1 MPISED
7 EYDSRSLQEPS
18 VTMSKAEL
26 RKTHKPIM
34 EKRRRARI
42 NHCLNEIK
50 SLVLEAMNKDPSR
63 HSKLEKA
70 DILEMAVKHLQN
82 IQRQQLAIAMATNPS
97 AVRKFRAGF
106 DDCADEIDKCL
117 NQLEGVGDNLKQ
129 GLSSHLRKCMSGIE
143 QVAHINY
150 PDQSHVP
157 FLSNPNVMSAPTSK
171 LDVGLDSTT
180 SRVGD
185 LNNNP
190 FFRIPQGLQ
199 LVPERLRPGD
209 LTLLLSNVTNNF
221 NFSNTTPSHVH
232 VKETERPS
240 AFATVIPSSLSGK
253 LLSPPLSPKTY
264 QIPDERSSS
273 PQGFRPVHITIKP
286 VIAYANP
293 RCEDDAQVCQI
304 SSTSAPLSSE
314 IKTMK
319 FPIQNTNEKRTL
331 IGQSKTSEPLS
342 VITNQNERY
351 KQAKVVQDSLYCE
364 ENIQRGI
371 KRKFEESQQGLLVT
385 AEDYPQKKILLFE
398 SSSSSKTDKA
408 STSSSS
414 IPQPPKDQN
423 EDSCSEMWR
432 PW

>member
-7 EYDSRSLQEPS
+7 EYDTRSVQESRI
-18 VTMSKAEL
+18 TMSKAEL

-117 NQLEGVGDNLKQ
+117 NQIEGVGDSLKQ
-129 GLSSHLRKCMSGIE
+129 GLTSHLRKCMNGIE
-143 QVAHINY
+143 QVAHLNF
-150 PDQSHVP
+150 PDQSHIP
-157 FLSNPNVMSAPTSK
+157 FLGNPNIMSTPTSK
-171 LDVGLDSTT
+171 LDIGLDSTT
-180 SRVGD
+180 RGD
-185 LNNNP
+185 PNNNP
-190 FFRIPQGLQ
+190 YFRIPQGLQ
-199 LVPERLRPGD
+199 LVPERLRPGE

-221 NFSNTTPSHVH
+221 NFSNSTSGHVV

-240 AFATVIPSSLSGK
+240 AFATVIPSALSGK

-264 QIPDERSSS
+264 QPPDERSSS
-273 PQGFRPVHITIKP
+273 PKGFRPVHISIKP
-286 VIAYANP
+286 VIPYSSP
-293 RCEDDAQVCQI
+293 DDAQVCQI
-304 SSTSAPLSSE
+304 SSTSAPTPSE
-314 IKTMK
+314 IKTIR
-319 FPIQNTNEKRTL
+319 FPIQNSNEKRVL
-331 IGQSKTSEPLS
+331 QAQGKIVEPLC
-342 VITNQNERY
+342 VITNQGERY
-351 KQAKVVQDSLYCE
+351 KQAKVVEDSVYCE
-364 ENIQRGI
+364 ENIQRGT
-371 KRKFEESQQGLLVT
+371 KRTFGETQQGLLVVT
-385 AEDYPQKKILLFE
+385 EDYPHKKKAFE
-398 SSSSSKTDKA
+398 PSSSFTRESGSSSSSVR
-408 STSSSS
+408 
-414 IPQPPKDQN
+414 QPAKNQN
-423 EDSCSEMWR
+423 EDSSSEMWR